1 MKILIFLTVLLSVA
15 FTNAH
20 TQELLS
26 LQDRLKTYLF
36 IQESKPLLE
45 KSKAYEQKGVLNEEL
60 SRLSSDKQ
68 KEVNEFIQSAQD
80 DLPAEFLLSYL
91 HWREIEKDDQKAIRV
106 LHFAFMYRLLTLR
119 DLIDHPQND
128 QPQKARELLKNL
140 TNDPQI
146 ESDNIFTRANPLMD
160 HLALTIHEKTDLK
173 LVAQALE
180 NTPLI
185 NQKISLPLYRP
196 YITDPFG
203 FVTGNEISLLAR
215 QQDQQK
221 IKELVGSAKTDLT
234 ISASL
239 LKEQTDTQAL
249 IIEKSKQSDFQIQ
262 IIADAGELSFWQ
274 EFKAKNLLSD
284 NVQLLIQQEKTQTL
298 ADSLLPEFFKN
309 FTAQQQR
316 SQIMIIDS
324 LSKKPMLFIT
334 EMTPY
339 KLSQSILI
347 RGPIVT
353 LSKMSLWP
361 QSSLISE
368 EQNQVEAAE
377 SSRDPIQ
384 LRKNG
389 QLRVATHDGQKG
401 RGEIRSTFVD
411 MISHAQKHIFLQ
423 THFLYDAVIVDA
435 LIKRKIQKPDLNIK
449 ILIDHNMHYGLGG
462 FPNSLFLWEMKNYG
476 IEIRAHK
483 EITSQKRTMMVVDSA
498 VALLMPEDVA
508 LQAFESNSSY
518 QAIQFFSEKDIRVVE
533 DEFESQWSEMHQL
546 FDLNISDFQLPTKG
560 SVLERS
566 RSRLFND
573 IGTLLIRSRD

>member
-1 MKILIFLTVLLSVA
+1 MILLTVLLSVV
-15 FTNAH
+15 FTNAQ

-26 LQDRLKTYLF
+26 LQDRLNTYLF
-36 IQESKPLLE
+36 IQESNPLLE
-45 KSKAYEQKGVLNEEL
+45 KAKAYEQKGLFLQEL
-60 SRLSSDKQ
+60 SKLSPEKQ
-68 KEVNEFIQSAQD
+68 KEINEFIQRAQD

-106 LHFAFMYRLLTLR
+106 LQFAFMYRLLTLR
-119 DLIDHPQND
+119 DLIDHPQNNE
-128 QPQKARELLKNL
+128 PQKARELLKNL

-146 ESDNIFTRANPLMD
+146 ESDNIFTRANPIMD

-185 NQKISLPLYRP
+185 NQKINLPLYRP
-196 YITDPFG
+196 YITNPFG
-203 FVTGNEISLLAR
+203 FVTGNEMSLFAR
-215 QQDQQK
+215 NQDEQK
-221 IKELVGSAKTDLT
+221 IKELVVSAKTDVT
-234 ISASL
+234 ISSSL
-239 LKEQTDTQAL
+239 LREYPEIQDLLLQ
-249 IIEKSKQSDFQIQ
+249 KSKQISFQFQ
-262 IIADAGELSFWQ
+262 IIANPDEATSWQ
-274 EFKAKNLLSD
+274 EFKAKNLLAD
-284 NVQLLIQQEKTQTL
+284 NFQLLIQQENTPSF
-298 ADSLLPEFFKN
+298 ADSLLPDFIKN
-309 FTAQQQR
+309 FTTQQKSAQM
-316 SQIMIIDS
+316 MIIDS
-324 LSKKPMLFIT
+324 LAKKPMLFIT

-361 QSSLISE
+361 QSSLIEE
-368 EQNQVEAAE
+368 EQNQVEAAV
-377 SSRDPIQ
+377 SSLDPIQ

-389 QLRVATHDGQKG
+389 QLRLSSHNGQRG
-401 RGEIRSTFVD
+401 RGEIRSTLVD

-423 THFLYDAVIVDA
+423 THFLYDSAVVDA
-435 LIKRKIQKPDLNIK
+435 LIKRKIQKPDLKIK

-483 EITSQKRTMMVVDSA
+483 EVTSQKRTMMVVDSA

-518 QAIQFFSEKDIRVVE
+518 QAIQFFSEKDISIVE